1 MVYVTRLEMRG
12 FKSFGNSK
20 ISLPLAPGL
29 TAVVGPNGHGKSNIV
44 EAFRFVLGD
53 MSAKTMRAERFSDL
67 LFNGGKGGRA
77 APFAEVSLHFDN
89 SDSVFPVDSKTLV
102 VTRIVNRSGTCVYK
116 INNKRA
122 SRQEIV
128 DMLGPVI
135 SGPGGYNFVMQGDI
149 DRFIK
154 IDALDRRKIIDDIAG
169 VAEYDEKREK
179 ALGQLQQVETNLQ
192 TMSGALNEIR
202 AQMEKLRE
210 ERDHALRHREF
221 DAKLKQARAMLS
233 RIKRDTLE
241 RQLEGLGQKIKE
253 GEKSAE
259 ELSQKLKKI
268 NEETKRCER
277 NAKELNKFVE
287 QTQNASAIAVANEL
301 RSRINTLR
309 EVMAP
314 VKNEYEN
321 LPKEIAEIQD
331 ALKKEL
337 TKSGARTPAK
347 ELAKLSSEFADLKQ
361 EFDSLIQKFESA
373 KTPAKAGEL
382 LHKLRN
388 VLNKMQNIVDNVG
401 SCVKQALE
409 PQTPAHETP
418 ETTPAQLRAHLAM
431 LKGRSNQLEKSLGE
445 LQQKITEAQNSLDAA
460 TARESEALTS
470 IQLARKGRD
479 QLEDKIRRSKAAA
492 KRWGEKIDT
501 FNREAQGYR
510 VQQAGLKVEFNNAN
524 EELQRFGVDVKIPPN
539 LNRAKLESEIAKLEA
554 ALSALGAINERAV
567 RDFRNAERRFNA
579 QNTQS
584 NKLLDEKQTILDL
597 IARIDKKKSEVFM
610 NSFNIISENFSK
622 IFGELSPE
630 GTARLVLENQEHPLD
645 GGLDIEVRPAGKI
658 VRTGAMSGGEKAL
671 TALALI
677 FAIQRVKPTALY
689 VLDEIDAHLDPENR
703 QRVAKLLGRSSK
715 QSQIVLITLHDA
727 MMATADRLFGVS
739 MDSTGISRMLS
750 VELSGY
756 AA

>member
-20 ISLPLAPGL
+20 VSLPLAPGL

-53 MSAKTMRAERFSDL
+53 MSAKTMRAERLSDL

-89 SDSVFPVDSKTLV
+89 SNNTFPVDSKTLA

-128 DMLGPVI
+128 DMLAPVI

-154 IDALDRRKIIDDIAG
+154 MDALDRRKIIDDIAG

-210 ERDHALRHREF
+210 ERDLALRHREL
-221 DAKLKQARAMLS
+221 DAKLKQARSILLH
-233 RIKRDTLE
+233 IKRDAIE
-241 RQLEGLGQKIKE
+241 RQLEGLRQKIKE
-253 GEKSAE
+253 REKSAE

-268 NEETKRCER
+268 NDETKRHER
-277 NAKELNKFVE
+277 NAKELNTFIE

-301 RSRINTLR
+301 RSRISTLR
-309 EVMAP
+309 ELIVTA
-314 VKNEYEN
+314 KNEYEN
-321 LPKEIAEIQD
+321 LPKDIVRFQNE
-331 ALKKEL
+331 LKKEM
-337 TKSGARTPAK
+337 TKPSARDPAK
-347 ELAKLSSEFADLKQ
+347 ELAKLYSEFTDLKQ
-361 EFDSLIQKFESA
+361 EFDSLIQKFEGA
-373 KTPAKAGEL
+373 KTPAKAGEHL
-382 LHKLRN
+382 SKLRS
-388 VLNKMQNIVDNVG
+388 VLNKMRNTVTNFD
-401 SCVKQALE
+401 SCLKRVLE
-409 PQTPAHETP
+409 PQAPTSETP

-431 LKGRSNQLEKSLGE
+431 LEGRRSQLEKSLGE
-445 LQQKITEAQNSLDAA
+445 LQQKITEAQNSFDAA
-460 TARESEALTS
+460 TGREGEVLTS

-479 QLEDKIRRSKAAA
+479 QLEDKIKRSKSVA
-492 KRWGEKIDT
+492 RSLSEKIT
-501 FNREAQGYR
+501 TYGKEAQSYR
-510 VQQAGLKVEFNNAN
+510 VQEAGLKVELDGAN
-524 EELQRFGVDVKIPPN
+524 KEIQHFRVDVKIPPN
-539 LNRAKLESEIAKLEA
+539 VNRAKLESEIATLEA
-554 ALSALGAINERAV
+554 RLGALGPINERAV

-584 NKLLDEKQTILDL
+584 NKLLSEKQTILDL
-597 IARIDKKKSEVFM
+597 IAKIDKKKGDVFM
-610 NSFNIISENFSK
+610 KTFSIISENFSK

-630 GTARLVLENQEHPLD
+630 GTARLVLENPEHPLD
-645 GGLDIEVRPAGKI
+645 AGLDIEVRPAGKS

-703 QRVAKLLGRSSK
+703 QRVAKLLSRSSK
-715 QSQIVLITLHDA
+715 QSQIVIVTLHDA